1 MSTKERVIK
10 IIDNW
15 TEKQLE
21 GFLVMFGAD
30 AFDETDAVND
40 TANQAVDEKTRRKY
54 AAHEEIKKMRKKV
67 PKDFD
72 YDKELAEYREEK
84 YGH

>member
-1 MSTKERVIK
+1 MSTKERVLR

-21 GFLVMFGAD
+21 GFLFMFEAD
-30 AFDETDAVND
+30 ALEDSKTDNGSETKSSSAFQELMGMITPIPGLDDE
-40 TANQAVDEKTRRKY
+40 
-54 AAHEEIKKMRKKV
+54 
-67 PKDFD
+67 
-72 YDKELAEYREEK
+72 KELAEYREEK

>member
-1 MSTKERVIK
+1 MSTKERVIR

-30 AFDETDAVND
+30 ASEVSETEN
-40 TANQAVDEKTRRKY
+40 EKMQRKY
-54 AAHEEIKKMRKKV
+54 TAHEEIKKMRKKV
-67 PKDFD
+67 PDDFD

-84 YGH
+84 YGS

>member
-21 GFLVMFGAD
+21 AFLVMFGAD
-30 AFDETDAVND
+30 ASEISEMDNVSAEN
-40 TANQAVDEKTRRKY
+40 EK
-54 AAHEEIKKMRKKV
+54 IRKKV
-67 PKDFD
+67 PDDFD
-72 YDKELAEYREEK
+72 DDKELAEYR
-84 YGH
+84 